1 MLSTN
6 SWITT
11 ALIIE
16 KGTGFNANIRAGRM
30 DRRAAPPIVVIP
42 AWGKPVTE
50 WNPAVP
56 PHADF
61 IHLHQFLL
69 PVSIWEPC
77 RSQMLHFLGERGG
90 SLAKG
95 TARLEVWGASSSP
108 QARASSTQPTPAPC
122 PFFGARSCSKRSKP
136 LLLPAALF
144 ALSAGQDPPLTSIRM
159 ASLRRS
165 RQLSCK
171 HRLNCVHVSLQK
183 PPRLISAS
191 IKSLWLL
198 LRLHFLLLDHEK

>member
-30 DRRAAPPIVVIP
+30 DRRAAPPIAVIP

-77 RSQMLHFLGERGG
+77 GSQMLHFLGERGG
-90 SLAKG
+90 SLATG
-95 TARLEVWGASSSP
+95 TARCQFTTGKSFFPPSP
-108 QARASSTQPTPAPC
+108 PR

-136 LLLPAALF
+136 LLLPSALF
-144 ALSAGQDPPLTSIRM
+144 ALSAGQDPPLTSVRM
-159 ASLRRS
+159 ASNSPALMQTPLKLRPRVPS
-165 RQLSCK
+165 
-171 HRLNCVHVSLQK
+171 K
-183 PPRLISAS
+183 PTTAYFS
-191 IKSLWLL
+191 IY
-198 LRLHFLLLDHEK
+198 